1 MSVKKSG
8 GMSDMNDDYRQA
20 FYKQISRIDRV
31 FDGDE
36 NSGADCDTP
45 DRNLITLENYDEH
58 ASLDEI
64 LFGM

>member
-1 MSVKKSG
+1 
-8 GMSDMNDDYRQA
+8 MNDDYRQV

-36 NSGADCDTP
+36 NSGADRDTP
-45 DRNLITLENYDEH
+45 DGVLIALENYDEH

>member
-1 MSVKKSG
+1 
-8 GMSDMNDDYRQA
+8 MNDDYRQA

-36 NSGADCDTP
+36 NSGADRDTP
-45 DRNLITLENYDEH
+45 DGVLIALENYDEH

>member
-1 MSVKKSG
+1 M
-8 GMSDMNDDYRQA
+8 DDDYREA

-36 NSGADCDTP
+36 NSDVGRDTP
-45 DRNLITLENYDEH
+45 GGNLITLENYDEH